1 MTDALVPTDEER
13 AIEAHARGLA
23 DLPHG
28 ELLERFADLV
38 RHMKRRTMV
47 EYWALGH
54 VLEAIARAGRHGR
67 WVDCSV

>member
-28 ELLERFADLV
+28 ELLEKFAGGS
-38 RHMKRRTMV
+38 
-47 EYWALGH
+47 ALGPRRGGPAAASDSQK
-54 VLEAIARAGRHGR
+54 EER
-67 WVDCSV
+67 

>member
-28 ELLERFADLV
+28 ELLEKFASGS
-38 RHMKRRTMV
+38 
-47 EYWALGH
+47 ALGPRRGGPAAASDSQK
-54 VLEAIARAGRHGR
+54 EER
-67 WVDCSV
+67 